1 MAGRLTSP
9 VRFACSAAVAG
20 LLVGG
25 TCYATTVV
33 TGTFGSL
40 PLPASAFAALGG
52 AVGRYGYE
60 AESSWAAGAG
70 PLRRRYAVLL
80 VVVATLMIELA
91 FGGFLGAGKTLRPDH
106 ISLPDGVVYGVL
118 VVAAACA
125 TFSVG
130 RLVALSRAGR
140 VSATGGAL
148 VFAAICG
155 AALGTGFAAGF
166 GLLRGSQCLPYQ
178 HCYGLEPSVW
188 SLAAGLVPPASLYGL
203 GLGVAACVGILVG
216 QLPFL
221 RPRPLALI

>member
-1 MAGRLTSP
+1 MVGHLASP

-25 TCYATTVV
+25 ACYATTVM

-40 PLPASAFAALGG
+40 PLPAAAFAALGG
-52 AVGRYGYE
+52 AVGRFGYE
-60 AESSWAAGAG
+60 AESGWAAGAG
-70 PLRRRYAVLL
+70 PLRRRYAMLL
-80 VVVATLMIELA
+80 IVVATLMIELA
-91 FGGFLGAGKTLRPDH
+91 FGGFLGAGKTVRPDR

-130 RLVALSRAGR
+130 RLVAMSRAGR
-140 VSATGGAL
+140 VSTYGSAL
-148 VFAAICG
+148 VSSG
-155 AALGTGFAAGF
+155 LYGVALGTGFAAGF
-166 GLLRGSQCLPYQ
+166 GLLRGSPCLPYQ
-178 HCYGLEPSVW
+178 HCSGLEPSVW
-188 SLAAGLVPPASLYGL
+188 SVAAGLVPPTSLCGL

-221 RPRPLALI
+221 RPRPLALV